1 MRRRARF
8 SFLAVV
14 GALLALAMVVPAAQ
28 AQFAVESFTA
38 EVVDAEGSFY
48 EQAGGHPYAGIT
60 DFTVATDEA
69 GVPEGATREIH
80 LDVPAGLMS
89 NPEALPRC
97 TDAQLETFTCPP
109 ESQLGTE
116 ELTIRRGPTT
126 IQLKVPLYNM
136 TTADMPDPQV
146 ARFAFNPAQAATI
159 PGLAGLSPALVAALQ
174 TLHTVE
180 IVGGVRWQSDYGT
193 TFDITGLPETAP
205 LVRTRLTFWGTPA
218 DASHDAE
225 RGQSCVGAPLPLPPP
240 GLCSPG
246 GQVSTATPVP
256 FLTNPTLCAGSKLE
270 TRLRLTS
277 QTGEVATASSFTPTT
292 SNGGEGPQN
301 CAAVPFAGGFDLTP
315 DTTALDAPTGPLAN
329 LSVPQEGLLDPN
341 GIATSHIR
349 DITVVLPPGLTL
361 NPSVANGLEACTDAQ
376 FGKGTSNPIA
386 CPEAS
391 AIGSVSIDTPL
402 LADPLRGAAYVGQ
415 PLEGDQ
421 YRLFLAAAG
430 NGVSARFIGSVRP
443 DPDTGQ
449 LTAVF
454 PDNPQT
460 PFENFTV
467 DFRDGPLAPLA
478 TPWDCGPKTSSARYT
493 AYSGAPDV
501 TPSSTFE
508 SGGPGCRPL
517 GFEPGF
523 AASTDRALA
532 GAFSPFHAVIVREDR
547 NQFLD
552 SARVNLPPGLLGM
565 VSRVD
570 QCGDAQAAAGT
581 CPANSR
587 IGTASVLAGAGPQ
600 PYGLSGPVY
609 LTGPY
614 QRGAFGIAVVIRA
627 IAGPYDLGT
636 VVVRQ
641 PIHVDPED
649 ARLSITR
656 APLPRI
662 LEGVPVRLRRVQVD
676 VDRPGFMRNPTS
688 CAPKEIGA
696 TLHSTEGPAVNR
708 AVPFRVGNCDAL
720 RFRPRISMRMTGK
733 RQTVRGRH
741 PGLRARVVQARG
753 QASIRRARLG
763 LPLSLALDPDNAR
776 SICGFEAGQRAR
788 CPGSSRIGRATAVSP
803 ALDDRL
809 KGVVYLVQG
818 VRVDPDT
825 GNRIRTLP
833 TLLFKLK
840 GQVRI
845 NVRART
851 DVNRGRLVTRF
862 QSLPDVPV
870 SRFYVRLKGGKG
882 GILAATRN
890 DICDRSQFARV
901 RFRGH
906 NGKPASARVN
916 VARPCK
922 RPSSR
927 ARRGA

>member
-8 SFLAVV
+8 SFLAAI
-14 GALLALAMVVPAAQ
+14 GALLALATAVPAAH
-28 AQFAVESFTA
+28 AQFGIESFTA
-38 EVVDAEGSFY
+38 EVLEADGTFY
-48 EQAGGHPYAGIT
+48 EQAGGHPYVGVS
-60 DFTVATDEA
+60 DFTVNTDETGA
-69 GVPEGATREIH
+69 PEGGTRDIH

-109 ESQLGTE
+109 ETQLGTE

-146 ARFAFNPAQAATI
+146 ARFAFSPAQAATI
-159 PGLAGLSPALVAALQ
+159 PGLAALSPALVAALQ
-174 TLHTVE
+174 SLHSVE
-180 IVGGVRWQSDYGT
+180 IIGGVRWQSDYGT
-193 TFDITGLPETAP
+193 TFDITDLPATAP

-218 DASHDAE
+218 DPSHDAE

-256 FLTNPTLCAGSKLE
+256 FLTNPTLCGGVKLE
-270 TRLRLTS
+270 TRLTLTS
-277 QTGEVATASSFTPTT
+277 QTGEQATASSFTPTT

-301 CAAVPFAGGFDLTP
+301 CAAVPFAGGFDLAP
-315 DTTALDAPTGPLAN
+315 DTTALDAPTGPLVN
-329 LSVPQEGLLDPN
+329 LSVPQDGLLDPN
-341 GIATSHIR
+341 GIATSHVD

-361 NPSVANGLEACTDAQ
+361 NPSVANGLVACTDEQ
-376 FGKGTSNPIA
+376 LGKGTSNPIA
-386 CPEAS
+386 CPAAS
-391 AIGSVSIDTPL
+391 AIGTVSIDTPL
-402 LADPLRGAAYVGQ
+402 LADPLQGTAYVGQ
-415 PLEGDQ
+415 PLEGDR
-421 YRLFLAAAG
+421 YRLFVTAAG

-443 DPDTGQ
+443 DPNSGQ

-478 TPWDCGPKTSSARYT
+478 TPWDCGPKTSTARYT

-508 SGGPGCRPL
+508 SGGPGCQPL

-523 AASTDRALA
+523 GANTDRAVA
-532 GAFSPFHAVIVREDR
+532 GAFSPFHALIVRDDR

-552 SARVNLPPGLLGM
+552 SVRVKLPPGLLGM

-570 QCGDAQAAAGT
+570 QCADAQANAGT
-581 CPANSR
+581 CGAGSR

-600 PYGLSGPVY
+600 PYGLSGPVH

-614 QRGAFGIAVVIRA
+614 QGGAFGIAIVIRA

-641 PIHVDPED
+641 PVHVDPED
-649 ARLSITR
+649 ARLTVTR

-662 LEGVPVRLRRVQVD
+662 LEGVPVRLRSVRVD
-676 VDRPGFMRNPTS
+676 VDRRGFMRNPTS
-688 CAPKEIGA
+688 CAQKEIRA
-696 TLHSTEGPAVNR
+696 TLHSTEGAAIDR

-720 RFRPRISMRMTGK
+720 RFRPRISMRMTGR
-733 RQTVRGRH
+733 RQVVRGRH
-741 PGLRARVVQARG
+741 PGLRTRVLQARG
-753 QASIRRARLG
+753 QASIRRARVG

-776 SICGFEAGQRAR
+776 SICDYEAGQRAR

-803 ALDDRL
+803 ALDSRL
-809 KGVVYLVQG
+809 RGAVYLVQG
-818 VRVDPDT
+818 IRIDPDT

-833 TLLFKLK
+833 TLLVKLR

-870 SRFYVRLKGGKG
+870 SRFYVRLKGGRG

-890 DICDRSQFARV
+890 DVCDRRQFARV

-906 NGKPASARVN
+906 NGKPARARVK
-916 VARPCK
+916 VVRPCT
-922 RPSSR
+922 RPRSQ

>member
-1 MRRRARF
+1 MRSRARF
-8 SFLAVV
+8 STLAVI
-14 GALLALAMVVPAAQ
+14 GALFALAMAVPTAQ
-28 AQFAVESFTA
+28 AQFGIESFTA
-38 EVVDAEGSFY
+38 EVLDAEGNFY
-48 EQAGGHPYAGIT
+48 EQAGGHPYVGIT
-60 DFTVATDEA
+60 DFTVNTDETGA
-69 GVPEGATREIH
+69 PEGGTRNIH

-109 ESQLGTE
+109 ETQLGTE
-116 ELTIRRGPTT
+116 ELTVRLGPTT

-159 PGLAGLSPALVAALQ
+159 PGLAQISPTLAGGLQ
-174 TLHTVE
+174 TLHSVE
-180 IVGGVRWQSDYGT
+180 IVGSVRWQSDYGT
-193 TFDITGLPETAP
+193 SFDIVDLPATAP
-205 LVRTRLTFWGTPA
+205 LIRTRLTFWGTPA
-218 DASHDAE
+218 DPSHNPE
-225 RGQSCVGAPLPLPPP
+225 RGQSCVGSPLPFPPP
-240 GLCSPG
+240 GFCSAG

-256 FLTNPTLCAGSKLE
+256 FLTNPTLCAGTKLE
-270 TRLRLTS
+270 TRLTLTS

-301 CAAVPFAGGFDLTP
+301 CAAVPFAGGFELTP
-315 DTTALDAPTGPLAN
+315 DTTALDAPTGPLVN
-329 LSVPQEGLLDPN
+329 LTVPQEGLLDPN
-341 GIATSHIR
+341 GIATSHVR

-361 NPSVANGLEACTDAQ
+361 NPSVANGLEACSDAQ

-391 AIGSVSIDTPL
+391 AIGTVTIRTPL
-402 LADPLRGAAYVGQ
+402 LADPLRGTAYVGQ

-443 DPDTGQ
+443 DPSTGQ

-460 PFENFTV
+460 PFASFSV

-478 TPWDCGPKTSSARYT
+478 TPWDCGPKTSTARLT
-493 AYSGAPDV
+493 AYSGAPDA

-508 SGGPGCRPL
+508 SGGSGCQPL
-517 GFEPGF
+517 GFQPGF
-523 AASTDRALA
+523 AASPERAIA
-532 GAFSPFHAVIVREDR
+532 GAFSPFHALIVRDDR
-547 NQFLD
+547 HQFLD
-552 SARVNLPPGLLGM
+552 SVRVKLPPGLLGM

-570 QCGDAQAAAGT
+570 QCADAQAAAGT
-581 CPANSR
+581 CGAGSR
-587 IGTASVLAGAGPQ
+587 IGTASVLAGAGPR
-600 PYGLSGPVY
+600 PYGLAGPVY

-614 QRGAFGIAVVIRA
+614 QGGAFGIAVVIRA

-636 VVVRQ
+636 VIVRQ

-649 ARLSITR
+649 ARLTVTR

-662 LEGVPVRLRRVQVD
+662 LEGVPVRLRQIKVD

-688 CAPKEIGA
+688 CKPMEVRA
-696 TLHSTEGPAVNR
+696 TLHSTEGAAIDRP
-708 AVPFRVGNCDAL
+708 VPFRVGNCDAL
-720 RFRPRISMRMTGK
+720 AFRPRISMRMTGK
-733 RQTVRGRH
+733 RMTVRGRH
-741 PGLRARVVQARG
+741 PGLRTRVVQGRN
-753 QASIRRARLG
+753 QASIGRARLA
-763 LPLSLALDPDNAR
+763 LPLSLALDPDNAK

-788 CPGSSRIGRATAVSP
+788 CPGRARIGRVTAVSP

-818 VRVDPDT
+818 VRIDPDT

-833 TLLFKLK
+833 TLLFKLR

-890 DICDRSQFARV
+890 DICDRRQFARV

-906 NGKPASARVN
+906 NGKPARARVK
-916 VARPCK
+916 VARPCP
-922 RPSSR
+922 RPKSQ

>member
-8 SFLAVV
+8 SSLAVV
-14 GALLALAMVVPAAQ
+14 GALFALTMAAPAAQ
-28 AQFAVESFTA
+28 AQFGIESFTA
-38 EVVDAEGSFY
+38 EVLDAEGDFY
-48 EQAGGHPYAGIT
+48 EQAGGHPYVGIT
-60 DFTVATDEA
+60 DFTVNTDETGA
-69 GVPEGATREIH
+69 PEGGTRNIH

-116 ELTIRRGPTT
+116 ELTVRLGPTT

-136 TTADMPDPQV
+136 TTADMPNPQV

-159 PGLAGLSPALVAALQ
+159 PGLAGISPTLAAGLQ
-174 TLHTVE
+174 TLHSVE
-180 IVGGVRWQSDYGT
+180 IIGSVRWQSDYGT
-193 TFDITGLPETAP
+193 SFDITDLPATAP
-205 LVRTRLTFWGTPA
+205 LIRTRLTFWGTPA
-218 DASHDAE
+218 DPSHDAE
-225 RGQSCVGAPLPLPPP
+225 RGQSCVGSPLPFPPP
-240 GLCSPG
+240 GFCSAG

-256 FLTNPTLCAGSKLE
+256 FLTNPTLCAGDKLE
-270 TRLRLTS
+270 TRLTLTS
-277 QTGEVATASSFTPTT
+277 QTGEQATASSFTPTT

-301 CAAVPFAGGFDLTP
+301 CEAVPFAGGFDLTP
-315 DTTALDAPTGPLAN
+315 DTTALDAPTGPLVN
-329 LSVPQEGLLDPN
+329 LSVPQEGLLDPD

-361 NPSVANGLEACTDAQ
+361 NPSVANGLQACTDEQ
-376 FGKGTSNPIA
+376 FGKGTSNPIT

-391 AIGSVSIDTPL
+391 AIGTVSIDTPL
-402 LADPLRGAAYVGQ
+402 LADPLQGFAYVGQ

-421 YRLFLAAAG
+421 YRLFITAAG

-443 DPDTGQ
+443 DPNTGQ

-478 TPWDCGPKTSSARYT
+478 TPWDCGPKTSHARYT
-493 AYSGAPDV
+493 AYSGAPDA

-508 SGGPGCRPL
+508 SGGPGCQPL

-523 AASTDRALA
+523 SASTDRALA
-532 GAFSPFHAVIVREDR
+532 GAFSPFHALIVRDDR

-552 SARVNLPPGLLGM
+552 SVRVNLPPGLLGM

-570 QCGDAQAAAGT
+570 QCADAQANAGT
-581 CPANSR
+581 CGAGSR

-641 PIHVDPED
+641 PIHVDPET
-649 ARLSITR
+649 ARLSVTR

-662 LEGVPVRLRRVQVD
+662 LEGVPVRLRQVKVD
-676 VDRPGFMRNPTS
+676 VDRRGFMRNPTS
-688 CAPKEIGA
+688 CSPKEVSA
-696 TLHSTEGPAVNR
+696 TLHSTEGAAVNR

-720 RFRPRISMRMTGK
+720 AFRPRISMRMTGK

-741 PGLRARVVQARG
+741 PGLRTRVVQGRN
-753 QASIRRARLG
+753 QASIGRARLG

-776 SICGFEAGQRAR
+776 SICSFEGGQRAR
-788 CPGSSRIGRATAVSP
+788 CPGSSRIGRVTAVSP

-870 SRFYVRLKGGKG
+870 SRFYVRLKGGRG

-890 DICDRSQFARV
+890 DICDRRQFARV

-906 NGKPASARVN
+906 NGKRASARVK

-922 RPSSR
+922 RPRSQ
-927 ARRGA
+927 ARRSA